1 VTSNTSPTHP
11 SSVIQWSTSGD
22 NPQVLCPSVTPLSQD
37 HLQPI
42 HQLGDKLSVSS
53 IEPDLASITAQTD
66 VQISSE
72 VRMSLLGSVIEVT
85 ASMDRISRDLRRK
98 QQEVKDYMDD
108 LTEDDNDAARVSTVE
123 RDLARSLEK
132 RHEFMS
138 GVREYLEEYNAHLEA
153 SAQYAWKDSI
163 ININAI
169 VKVHAKKIR
178 TKVHQVSPPLHKYK
192 IKLKYIRIP
201 KQHTC

>member
-1 VTSNTSPTHP
+1 MTPNTSPTHP

-72 VRMSLLGSVIEVT
+72 VRMSLLGSVLEVT

-153 SAQYAWKDSI
+153 SAQNAWQDSI
-163 ININAI
+163 ININTF
-169 VKVHAKKIR
+169 VKAHAKKIR
-178 TKVHQVSPPLHKYK
+178 TKVQQVSPLLVVVLVVLLL
-192 IKLKYIRIP
+192 ILF
-201 KQHTC
+201 